1 MIDSVIPYRECV
13 LLNKGV
19 FDRMTAKQL
28 LYAQDTL
35 PRHIQ
40 VLIIKEAKAVL
51 GVKCNEISKWRK
63 RS

>member
-1 MIDSVIPYRECV
+1 
-13 LLNKGV
+13 
-19 FDRMTAKQL
+19 MTAKQL
-28 LYAQDTL
+28 LYAQHTL

-40 VLIIKEAKAVL
+40 VLIIKEAEAVL